1 MAKAQMSSEQTART
15 KLGLRREEG
24 ENMTQ
29 TETVLISGLEAIG
42 WGAIHAGCQAYFG
55 YPITPQSEIPEFMS
69 REMPKLGRLFL
80 QTECELAASGMV
92 YGAAMTGARAMTS
105 TSGPGF
111 SLMQE
116 FISFGTSFECPAV
129 MVNVVRGG
137 PGTGGITAAQ
147 TDYHQATKGGGHGGY
162 HCIVLAPAS
171 VQECFDLTQL
181 AFHLA
186 DKYRIVTIVLTEAAV
201 GQSLEPVELRT
212 LDFGP
217 IPEKDWAVRGR
228 FQRGGKK
235 QPMPLAKTYISY
247 VGFHQE
253 QIEKYQRIKDSETRY
268 RAYQVEDAQLLL
280 VAYGYVARMAQEA
293 VSMARAQGLRVG
305 LLRPITLW
313 PFPGEAIKEAA
324 LRIGKVLV
332 VEDSS
337 GLMVEDVD
345 LAVLGQVPVHLLGC
359 WGRHIPT
366 AGGLIY
372 AERILE
378 EVKSLS

>member
-1 MAKAQMSSEQTART
+1 MAKAQMTREQTARAE
-15 KLGLRREEG
+15 LGLMREEG
-24 ENMTQ
+24 ENMAQ
-29 TETVLISGLEAIG
+29 TETVLISGMEAVG
-42 WGAIHAGCQAYFG
+42 WGGIYAGCQAYFG

-80 QTECELAASGMV
+80 QTEDEIAAAGMV

-105 TSGPGF
+105 TSCPGF

-116 FISFGTSFECPAV
+116 FISFMASFECPGV
-129 MVNVVRGG
+129 IVNVVRGG
-137 PGTGGITAAQ
+137 PGTGGISAAQ
-147 TDYHQATKGGGHGGY
+147 TDYLQATRGGGHGGY
-162 HCIVLAPAS
+162 RCIVLAPAS
-171 VQECFDLTQL
+171 AQECFDLTQL
-181 AFHLA
+181 AFYLS
-186 DKYRIVTIVLTEAAV
+186 DKYRVVTVVLSEAAV

-217 IPEKDWAVRGR
+217 LPEKDWTVRGR
-228 FQRGGKK
+228 FQREGKK
-235 QPMPLAKTYISY
+235 QTLPASRMWVSY

-253 QIEKYQRIKDSETRY
+253 QLQKYQMIKDIETRY
-268 RAYQVEDAQLLL
+268 RTYQVEDAQLLL

-313 PFPGEAIKEAA
+313 PFPSGAIKEAA

-337 GLMVEDVD
+337 GQMIEDVD
-345 LAVLGQVPVHLLGC
+345 SAVQGQVPVHLLGC
-359 WGRHIPT
+359 WGRNVPT
-366 AGGLIY
+366 AGGIIY
-372 AERILE
+372 PEGILE